1 MRDPKGFLTL
11 RRATP
16 GRQAVEERVRH
27 WREFYGPVPEAAVR
41 TQAARC
47 MDCGVPFC
55 QGDTGCPVRNI
66 IPEWNDLVSR
76 GEWHDALES
85 LHSTN
90 NFPELTGRLCPAPCE
105 SACVLGLVNE
115 PVAIRHIEQTIA
127 DRGFAEGWV
136 VPRPPRRAT
145 GFSVAVVGSGPAG
158 LAAAQQLR
166 RFGHDVVVFEK
177 SERVGGLLRYG
188 IPEFKLEKAVL
199 DLRLS
204 QLEAEGVRFR
214 TGVDVGFDITV
225 EEIRA
230 EFDAVCIATGA
241 GAARDLQVPGRELA
255 GIHLA
260 MDFLTLQNRRLER
273 DALPVARYPLPVARY
288 PLPVARHPSPVARD
302 PLSVTRHP
310 LPERD
315 GDARDRRVVII
326 GGGDTGSDCAGTCLR
341 QGARSV
347 RQFELLPQ
355 PPVGRAVSTP
365 WPLWPMQLRTS
376 HAHEEGCDRE
386 WSVATT
392 AFSGEGGRV
401 LRLHAVRLERQAFA
415 DGRTDF
421 ARMPGTEFELEA
433 DLVLLAMGFTGPVK
447 SRLLVDLALELDG
460 RGNIAT
466 DGAHRTSVP
475 GIFSAGDARR
485 GASLIVWAIREGRD
499 AADSI
504 NSWLHSGIQPRSRP
518 TFASRA
524 DPSSE

>member
-1 MRDPKGFLTL
+1 MADPKAFLTL

-16 GRQAVEERVRH
+16 GRQAVEDRVRH
-27 WREFYGPVPEAAVR
+27 WREFYGPVPEDAVR

-55 QGDTGCPVRNI
+55 QGDSGCPVRNI
-66 IPEWNDLVSR
+66 IPEWNGLVQR
-76 GEWHDALES
+76 GDWREALDS
-85 LHSTN
+85 LQATN

-136 VPRPPRRAT
+136 VPRPPRRVS
-145 GFSVAVVGSGPAG
+145 GFKIAVIGSGPAG

-166 RFGHDVVVFEK
+166 RAGHAVVVFERD
-177 SERVGGLLRYG
+177 ERVGGLLRYG
-188 IPEFKLEKAVL
+188 IPEFKLEKSVL
-199 DLRLS
+199 DLRLG
-204 QLEAEGVRFR
+204 QLEAEGVQFR
-214 TGVDVGFDITV
+214 TGIDVGEDITA
-225 EEIRA
+225 EELRV
-230 EFDAVCIATGA
+230 EFDAVCVSTGA
-241 GAARDLQVPGRELA
+241 GKARDLDIPGREL
-255 GIHLA
+255 GGVHLA
-260 MDFLTLQNRRLER
+260 MDFLTAQNRRLEGGNLAGT
-273 DALPVARYPLPVARY
+273 D
-288 PLPVARHPSPVARD
+288 
-302 PLSVTRHP
+302 
-310 LPERD
+310 
-315 GDARDRRVVII
+315 DARDRRVVII
-326 GGGDTGSDCAGTCLR
+326 GGGDTGSDCAGTCVR

-355 PPVGRAVSTP
+355 PPVGRAASTP

-386 WSVATT
+386 WSVSTT
-392 AFSGEGGRV
+392 AFSGENGRV
-401 LRLHAVRLERQAFA
+401 QRLHAARLERQIFA

-433 DLVLLAMGFTGPVK
+433 DLVLLAMGFTGPVNN
-447 SRLLVDLALELDG
+447 RLLADLAIELDG

-466 DGAHRTSVP
+466 DNAHRTSVP
-475 GIFSAGDARR
+475 GVFAAGDAHR

-504 NSWLHSGIQPRSRP
+504 DRWLREA
-518 TFASRA
+518 TAY
-524 DPSSE
+524 

>member
-27 WREFYGPVPEAAVR
+27 WREFYGPVPESVVR
-41 TQAARC
+41 TQGARC

-55 QGDTGCPVRNI
+55 QGDTGCPVRNV

-76 GEWHDALES
+76 GEWRSALDS
-85 LHSTN
+85 LQATN

-145 GFSVAVVGSGPAG
+145 GFSVAVIGSGPAG

-166 RFGHDVVVFEK
+166 RYGHDVVVFEK
-177 SERVGGLLRYG
+177 DERVGGLLRYG
-188 IPEFKLEKAVL
+188 IPEFKLEKSVL
-199 DLRLS
+199 QQRLD
-204 QLEAEGVRFR
+204 QLEAEGVQFR
-214 TGVDVGFDITV
+214 AGISVGEDIAVDQL
-225 EEIRA
+225 RA

-241 GAARDLQVPGRELA
+241 GAARDLDVPGREL
-255 GIHLA
+255 GGVYLA
-260 MDFLTLQNRRLER
+260 MDFLTAQNRRLER
-273 DALPVARYPLPVARY
+273 DAVP
-288 PLPVARHPSPVARD
+288 D
-302 PLSVTRHP
+302 K
-310 LPERD
+310 D
-315 GDARDRRVVII
+315 CDARGRRVVII
-326 GGGDTGSDCAGTCLR
+326 GGGDTGSDCAGTCVR

-355 PPVGRAVSTP
+355 PPASRATTTP

-376 HAHEEGCDRE
+376 HAHEEGTERE

-392 AFSGEGGRV
+392 AFSGENGRV
-401 LRLHAVRLERQAFA
+401 QKLHGARLERRVFA
-415 DGRTDF
+415 DGRSDF
-421 ARMPGTEFELEA
+421 ARMPGTEFELDA

-447 SRLLVDLALELDG
+447 SKLLVDLGVALDA

-466 DGAHRTSVP
+466 DHAHRTSVP
-475 GIFSAGDARR
+475 GVFSAGDARR

-499 AADSI
+499 AAEAI
-504 NSWLHSGIQPRSRP
+504 NVWLSNPGNNRQLPQMLGGVIERSG
-518 TFASRA
+518 
-524 DPSSE
+524 

>member
-27 WREFYGPVPEAAVR
+27 WREFDGPVPESAVR
-41 TQAARC
+41 TQGARC

-55 QGDTGCPVRNI
+55 QGDTGCPVRNV
-66 IPEWNDLVSR
+66 IPEWNDLVAR
-76 GEWHDALES
+76 GEWRSALDS
-85 LHSTN
+85 LQATN

-145 GFSVAVVGSGPAG
+145 GFSVAVIGSGPAG

-166 RFGHDVVVFEK
+166 RYGHDVVVFEK
-177 SERVGGLLRYG
+177 DERVGGLLRYG
-188 IPEFKLEKAVL
+188 IPEFKLEKSVL

-214 TGVDVGFDITV
+214 TGISVG
-225 EEIRA
+225 EEITADELRA
-230 EFDAVCIATGA
+230 EFDAVCVATGA
-241 GAARDLQVPGRELA
+241 GAARDLDVPGRELA
-255 GIHLA
+255 GVYLA
-260 MDFLTLQNRRLER
+260 MDFLTAQNRRLER
-273 DALPVARYPLPVARY
+273 DALPVTRYPL
-288 PLPVARHPSPVARD
+288 
-302 PLSVTRHP
+302 SVSRFP
-310 LPERD
+310 FPD
-315 GDARDRRVVII
+315 DDCDARDRRVVII

-355 PPVGRAVSTP
+355 PPANRASTTP

-376 HAHEEGCDRE
+376 HAHEEGAERE

-392 AFSGEGGRV
+392 GFSGENGRV
-401 LRLHAVRLERQAFA
+401 QRIHAARLERKVFA
-415 DGRTDF
+415 DGRSEF
-421 ARMPGTEFELEA
+421 ARMPNGDFELDA

-447 SRLLVDLALELDG
+447 SKLLVDLGVQLDA

-466 DGAHRTSVP
+466 DHAHRTSVP
-475 GIFSAGDARR
+475 GVFSAGDARR

-499 AADSI
+499 AAEAI
-504 NSWLHSGIQPRSRP
+504 NVWLSNPGNNRQLPQMLGGVIERSG
-518 TFASRA
+518 
-524 DPSSE
+524 

>member
-16 GRQAVEERVRH
+16 GRQAVDERVRH
-27 WREFYGPVPEAAVR
+27 WREFYGPVPESAVR
-41 TQAARC
+41 AQGARC

-55 QGDTGCPVRNI
+55 QGDTGCPVRNV

-76 GEWHDALES
+76 GEWRSALDS
-85 LHSTN
+85 LQATN

-136 VPRPPRRAT
+136 TPRPPRRAT

-166 RFGHDVVVFEK
+166 RFGHEVVVFEK

-188 IPEFKLEKAVL
+188 IPEFKLEKSVL

-214 TGVDVGFDITV
+214 TGIDVGVDVSVG
-225 EEIRA
+225 EIQS

-241 GAARDLQVPGRELA
+241 GAARDLDVPGRELA
-255 GIHLA
+255 GVQLA
-260 MDFLTLQNRRLER
+260 MDFLTAQNRRLEEE
-273 DALPVARYPLPVARY
+273 ALPVTRYPLPVARY
-288 PLPVARHPSPVARD
+288 PLPDNDS
-302 PLSVTRHP
+302 
-310 LPERD
+310 
-315 GDARDRRVVII
+315 DACDRRVVII
-326 GGGDTGSDCAGTCLR
+326 GGGDTGSDCAGTCVR

-347 RQFELLPQ
+347 RQFELLPA
-355 PPVGRAVSTP
+355 PPASRAPSTP

-392 AFSGEGGRV
+392 SFSGDNGRV
-401 LRLHAVRLERQAFA
+401 KRIHAVRLERQVFA

-421 ARMPGTEFELEA
+421 ARMPGTELELEA

-447 SRLLVDLALELDG
+447 GKLLVDLAVNLDS

-466 DGAHRTSVP
+466 DHEHRTSVP
-475 GIFSAGDARR
+475 GVFTAGDARR

-504 NSWLHSGIQPRSRP
+504 NRWLTRN
-518 TFASRA
+518 
-524 DPSSE
+524 PSTGTVPPS

>member
-16 GRQAVEERVRH
+16 GRQGVEERVRH

-41 TQAARC
+41 TQGARC

-55 QGDTGCPVRNI
+55 QGDTGCPVRNV

-76 GEWHDALES
+76 GEWRSALDS
-85 LHSTN
+85 LQATN

-136 VPRPPRRAT
+136 TPRPPRRAT
-145 GFSVAVVGSGPAG
+145 GFSVAVIGSGPAG

-166 RFGHDVVVFEK
+166 RAGHEVVVFEK
-177 SERVGGLLRYG
+177 DERVGGLLRYG
-188 IPEFKLEKAVL
+188 IPEFKLEKSVL

-204 QLEAEGVRFR
+204 QLEAEGVGFR
-214 TGVDVGFDITV
+214 TGVDVGVDVSTG
-225 EEIRA
+225 ELQA
-230 EFDAVCIATGA
+230 EFDAVCIVTGA
-241 GAARDLQVPGRELA
+241 GAARDLDVPGRELR

-260 MDFLTLQNRRLER
+260 MDFLTAQNRRLE
-273 DALPVARYPLPVARY
+273 
-288 PLPVARHPSPVARD
+288 SEEI
-302 PLSVTRHP
+302 SVN
-310 LPERD
+310 
-315 GDARDRRVVII
+315 GIDARDRRVVII

-341 QGARSV
+341 QGARNV
-347 RQFELLPQ
+347 RQFELLPM
-355 PPVGRAVSTP
+355 PPVGRAASTP

-376 HAHEEGCDRE
+376 HAHDEGCERQ

-392 AFSGEGGRV
+392 AFSGDNGRV
-401 LRLHAVRLERQAFA
+401 QRIHAVRLERQVFA
-415 DGRTDF
+415 DGHTDY
-421 ARMPGTEFELEA
+421 ARMPGSEFYLEA
-433 DLVLLAMGFTGPVK
+433 DLVLLAMGFTGPAK
-447 SRLLVDLALELDG
+447 NKLLVDLELRLDG

-466 DGAHRTSVP
+466 DDAHRTSVP
-475 GIFSAGDARR
+475 GVFSAGDARR

-504 NSWLHSGIQPRSRP
+504 NSWLRSRSLP
-518 TFASRA
+518 TVRV
-524 DPSSE
+524 

>member
-27 WREFYGPVPEAAVR
+27 WREFYGPVPESAVR

-55 QGDTGCPVRNI
+55 QGDTGCPTRNI

-76 GEWHDALES
+76 GEWHDAFES
-85 LHSTN
+85 LHATN

-105 SACVLGLVNE
+105 SACVLALVNE

-166 RFGHDVVVFEK
+166 RFGHSVVVFEK

-188 IPEFKLEKAVL
+188 IPEFKLEKSVL

-204 QLEAEGVRFR
+204 QLEAEGVQFR
-214 TGVDVGFDITV
+214 TGVDVGDDLAAD
-225 EEIRA
+225 ELRA

-241 GAARDLQVPGRELA
+241 GAARDLDVPGRELA
-255 GIHLA
+255 GVHLA
-260 MDFLTLQNRRLER
+260 MDFLTAQNRRLEGNSFDR
-273 DALPVARYPLPVARY
+273 TISDA
-288 PLPVARHPSPVARD
+288 H
-302 PLSVTRHP
+302 
-310 LPERD
+310 
-315 GDARDRRVVII
+315 DRSVVII
-326 GGGDTGSDCAGTCLR
+326 GGGDTGSDCAGTSLR

-355 PPVGRAVSTP
+355 PPAGRAASTP

-376 HAHEEGCDRE
+376 HAHEEGCERE

-392 AFSGEGGRV
+392 GFSGKNSRV
-401 LRLHAVRLERQAFA
+401 QKLHATRLERKVFA
-415 DGRTDF
+415 DGRTDY
-421 ARMPGTEFELEA
+421 ARMPNADFDIET

-447 SRLLVDLALELDG
+447 SKLLVDLTVELDA

-466 DGAHRTSVP
+466 DHAHRTSVP
-475 GIFSAGDARR
+475 GVFAAGDSHR

-504 NSWLHSGIQPRSRP
+504 DSWLLARSP
-518 TFASRA
+518 
-524 DPSSE
+524 